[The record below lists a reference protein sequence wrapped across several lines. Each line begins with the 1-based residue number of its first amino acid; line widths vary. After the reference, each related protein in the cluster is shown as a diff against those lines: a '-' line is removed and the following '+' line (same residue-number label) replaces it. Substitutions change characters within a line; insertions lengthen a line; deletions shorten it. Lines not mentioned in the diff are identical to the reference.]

1 MATIKKKTSSKKPVK
16 LNLEIA
22 TEENKELEQI
32 ETTEVIQEEQPKSQE
47 ASYSSD
53 EEGEVVAD
61 LSEIDTS
68 EFEEVEKEIPKPVQ
82 QIVSEEGL
90 ISFDDF
96 YDWFYKG
103 GFKVLSFVVGYK
115 SVEEFGSK
123 EKMAQVVYK
132 RMARSPMLKK
142 LLSPTSENMADLM
155 IVATTVMEVA
165 PSIAMESAE
174 KKAKKLEVKP
184 EIKEVRKHE
193 SAEDMFS

>member
-1 MATIKKKTSSKKPVK
+1 VT
-16 LNLEIA
+16 
-22 TEENKELEQI
+22 
-32 ETTEVIQEEQPKSQE
+32 QEEQPKSQE
-47 ASYSSD
+47 ASYSN
-53 EEGEVVAD
+53 EEEDEVVAD

-90 ISFDDF
+90 IPFSEF

-132 RMARSPMLKK
+132 RMTRSPMLKK

-174 KKAKKLEVKP
+174 KKAKKLEAKP